1 MKKLKQ
7 GCLLAVIWLAALL
20 TLGACGDTTATPNNT
35 PAVSTNAATS
45 APATTVSAT
54 TASGT
59 TLAATTSAPTTTG
72 AATTAQTT
80 TTAVTTSAAAASATT
95 TSVTTASVTSSVTNP
110 QAQPL
115 NIPWVK
121 NGTCYEVFVRSYFDS
136 NGDGKGDLNGLI
148 SKLDYI
154 NDGNPNS
161 TKSLGA
167 NCIWLMPIT
176 SSPSYHGYDTTDYY
190 TVNKDYGTNEDFKK
204 LVSEAHKRGIKIITD
219 LVLNHTSKDHPW
231 FKQASSDP
239 NSPYRNF
246 YIFRPDNP
254 GYDNLNGGK
263 AFYKNPNG
271 SDYYFAQF
279 GGDLPDLN
287 WRNPAVVTEMEK
299 VIKFWLSDMGADG
312 FRLDAVRYLIEDGQ
326 NQADTPETKALLR
339 DLQKYID
346 SIKPDAFT
354 IGEVYTN
361 LPIDSY
367 YPDQLDE
374 YFAFNLADQMVK
386 SGASGTTGFID
397 TAKTL
402 NNSLPYQRFG
412 VFLTNHDQNRILDQ
426 PGITLPKMEVLA
438 ASYLT
443 LPGLPF
449 VYYGEEIGMLGR
461 KPDEKIRTPMQWT
474 DDASGFTTGTPW
486 EDLNTGIS
494 QYNVKVQDGKPDSL
508 LNLYRKLIHLRS
520 NTPALAGGTYT
531 PFESTNFIAG
541 AYIRHAANSDI
552 MVIINMDTSDATG
565 IKFSLKS
572 SDLAPG
578 DYKAT
583 VLVDINNT
591 NATFPNLTVGANGAV
606 SGYAPLPAIPA
617 GSAYVLELK
626 K

>member
-1 MKKLKQ
+1 MKKIKRGSFLAV
-7 GCLLAVIWLAALL
+7 CWLVTLLA
-20 TLGACGDTTATPNNT
+20 LGACGDSTATTTA
-35 PAVSTNAATS
+35 SATS
-45 APATTVSAT
+45 VPATTAPATTAAFTTAAAT
-54 TASGT
+54 TAPAT
-59 TLAATTSAPTTTG
+59 TPATTAAAATTAAPTTQAATTAAATTSA
-72 AATTAQTT
+72 ATT
-80 TTAVTTSAAAASATT
+80 
-95 TSVTTASVTSSVTNP
+95 

-121 NGTCYEVFVRSYFDS
+121 NGTCYEVFVRSFFDS
-136 NGDGKGDLNGLI
+136 NGDGNGDLNGLI
-148 SKLDYI
+148 AKLDYI

-190 TVNKDYGTNEDFKK
+190 TINKDYGTNDDFKK
-204 LVSEAHKRGIKIITD
+204 FVSEAHKRGIKVLTD

-231 FKQASSDP
+231 FQQASADP
-239 NSPYRNF
+239 NSPYRNY
-246 YIFRPDNP
+246 YIFQPNNP

-263 AFYKNPNG
+263 AFYKNPKGN
-271 SDYYFAQF
+271 DYYFAQF

-299 VIKFWLSDMGADG
+299 VIKYWLSDMDVDG

-339 DLQKYID
+339 DLSKYIK
-346 SIKPDAFT
+346 SVKPDAFT

-402 NNSLPYQRFG
+402 YNSLPYQRYG
-412 VFLTNHDQNRILDQ
+412 VFLTNHDQNRILDA
-426 PGITLPKMEVLA
+426 PGISLPKMQVLA
-438 ASYLT
+438 TSYLT

-474 DDASGFTTGTPW
+474 DDKSGFTTGTPW
-486 EDLNTGIS
+486 EDLNTGIT
-494 QYNVKVQDGKPDSL
+494 QYNVAYQDGKPDSL

-541 AYIRHAANSDI
+541 AYIRHAENSNI
-552 MVIINMDTSDATG
+552 MVVINMDTSDATA
-565 IKFSLKS
+565 IKFSMKS
-572 SDLAPG
+572 SDLPPG
-578 DYKAT
+578 EYKAT

-591 NATFPNLTVGANGAV
+591 NVTFPNLTVGANGAV
-606 SGYAPLPAIPA
+606 SGYTPMATIPA

-626 K
+626 KAS

>member
-1 MKKLKQ
+1 MQKLKR
-7 GCLLAVIWLAALL
+7 GGLLVVIWLAALL
-20 TLGACGDTTATPNNT
+20 TLGACGENSATSTGVPATTAAATT
-35 PAVSTNAATS
+35 AVATASATTAAATS
-45 APATTVSAT
+45 APATTGAVTTGAATTTAATTSVSTTGAVTTTAAATGDAAT

-59 TLAATTSAPTTTG
+59 TAPAA
-72 AATTAQTT
+72 
-80 TTAVTTSAAAASATT
+80 
-95 TSVTTASVTSSVTNP
+95 

-190 TVNKDYGTNEDFKK
+190 TVNKDYGTNDDFKK
-204 LVSEAHKRGIKIITD
+204 LVSEAHKRGIKILTD

-254 GYDNLNGGK
+254 GYNNLNGGK

-279 GGDLPDLN
+279 GGGLPDLN
-287 WRNPAVVTEMEK
+287 WHNPAVVTEMEK
-299 VIKFWLSDMGADG
+299 VIKYWLSDMGVDG

-339 DLQKYID
+339 TLQKYIE
-346 SIKPDAFT
+346 SIKPDGFT

-438 ASYLT
+438 TSYLT

-474 DDASGFTTGTPW
+474 DDASGFTTGKPW

-531 PFESTNFIAG
+531 PFESNNFIAG
-541 AYIRHAANSDI
+541 AYIRHAAKSDI
-552 MVIINMDTSDATG
+552 MVIINMDTSDAAR

-578 DYKAT
+578 EYKAT

-591 NATFPNLTVGANGAV
+591 NATFPNLTVGVGGAV
-606 SGYAPLPAIPA
+606 SGYAPMATIPA

>member
-1 MKKLKQ
+1 
-7 GCLLAVIWLAALL
+7 
-20 TLGACGDTTATPNNT
+20 
-35 PAVSTNAATS
+35 
-45 APATTVSAT
+45 
-54 TASGT
+54 
-59 TLAATTSAPTTTG
+59 
-72 AATTAQTT
+72 
-80 TTAVTTSAAAASATT
+80 
-95 TSVTTASVTSSVTNP
+95 
-110 QAQPL
+110 L

-121 NGTCYEVFVRSYFDS
+121 TGTCYEVFVRSFFDS
-136 NGDGKGDLNGLI
+136 NGDGNGDLNGLI
-148 SKLDYI
+148 AKLDYI

-190 TVNKDYGTNEDFKK
+190 TINRDYGTNDDFKK
-204 LVSEAHKRGIKIITD
+204 FVGEAHKRGIKVLTD

-231 FKQASSDP
+231 FQQASADP
-239 NSPYRNF
+239 NSPYRNY

-299 VIKFWLSDMGADG
+299 VIKYWLSDMDVDG

-339 DLQKYID
+339 DLSKYIK
-346 SIKPDAFT
+346 SVKPDAFT

-361 LPIDSY
+361 LPIDTY

-397 TAKTL
+397 TARTL
-402 NNSLPYQRFG
+402 YSSLPFQRYG
-412 VFLTNHDQNRILDQ
+412 VFLSNHDQNRILDA
-426 PGITLPKMEVLA
+426 PGITLPRMEVLA
-438 ASYLT
+438 TSYLT

-461 KPDEKIRTPMQWT
+461 KPDEQIRTPMQWT
-474 DDASGFTTGTPW
+474 ADKSGFTTGTPW
-486 EDLNTGIS
+486 EKLNTGIT
-494 QYNVKVQDGKPDSL
+494 QYNVAYQDGKPDSL

-531 PFESTNFIAG
+531 PFESTSFIAG
-541 AYIRHAANSDI
+541 AYIRHAENSDI
-552 MVIINMDTSDATG
+552 MVVINMDSSDASS

-572 SDLAPG
+572 SDLPPG
-578 DYKAT
+578 EYKAT

-591 NATFPNLTVGANGAV
+591 NTTFPDLTVGANGAV
-606 SGYAPLPAIPA
+606 TGYSPMATIPA

-626 K
+626 KTS